1 MSVPFRQACVVQGKE
16 ASIGEGNSGRRKMLA
31 SNGVG
36 TMASSFLGG
45 SARAK
50 LKEIAPPCFSGLALM
65 HVPVSRQQETPPAFT
80 D

>member
-1 MSVPFRQACVVQGKE
+1 
-16 ASIGEGNSGRRKMLA
+16 MLA

-36 TMASSFLGG
+36 TMETSSFLGG

-50 LKEIAPPCFSGLALM
+50 PKEIAPPCFSGLALM

>member
-1 MSVPFRQACVVQGKE
+1 
-16 ASIGEGNSGRRKMLA
+16 MLA
-31 SNGVG
+31 SHGVG
-36 TMASSFLGG
+36 TMAGSFLGG

-50 LKEIAPPCFSGLALM
+50 PKEIAPPCFSGLALM